1 MPRKVAELLR
11 SEEPLHESL
20 LRLSALVRV
29 KGGNVRMVERLVAS
43 TPQSAALTLA
53 VLRAW
58 ICEEPGVAHPDLA
71 SAIKSSPVASL
82 WRAGLLAS
90 YIEFSALAV
99 DQTVIPA
106 SDVVATAWATSETA
120 WWAATRHVVD
130 PDEAFMA
137 GLMADIG
144 LLALVHSLPEVYSAV
159 ASQADAMPIELFEI
173 ESFGFDHCSVGA
185 ALVKTYKFPSELSD
199 AVLHHHDPS
208 QNLDMFG
215 KVLRAA
221 TVAVANEGGN
231 NGIPA
236 PPPRLDL
243 PVLEGALLKASQEP
257 ELRARARA
265 GLESAQGLLASV
277 GFRAA

>member
-11 SEEPLHESL
+11 SEEPLHECL

-53 VLRAW
+53 VLRAG

-99 DQTVIPA
+99 DQTSIPA

-130 PDEAFMA
+130 PDE
-137 GLMADIG
+137 IVSI
-144 LLALVHSLPEVYSAV
+144 ALSALPEAV
-159 ASQADAMPIELFEI
+159 PLELATIIIFDDAR
-173 ESFGFDHCSVGA
+173 
-185 ALVKTYKFPSELSD
+185 PS
-199 AVLHHHDPS
+199 
-208 QNLDMFG
+208 G
-215 KVLRAA
+215 
-221 TVAVANEGGN
+221 
-231 NGIPA
+231 
-236 PPPRLDL
+236 
-243 PVLEGALLKASQEP
+243 
-257 ELRARARA
+257 RARATAHYPPNRPAPA
-265 GLESAQGLLASV
+265 GGAWSRNRRSGPT
-277 GFRAA
+277 